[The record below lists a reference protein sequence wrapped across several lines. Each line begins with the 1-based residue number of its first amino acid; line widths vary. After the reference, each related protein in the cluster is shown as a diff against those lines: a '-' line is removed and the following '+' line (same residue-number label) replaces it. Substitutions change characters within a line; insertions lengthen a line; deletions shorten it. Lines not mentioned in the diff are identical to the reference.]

1 MIQRKKGA
9 ITLKRTKGDRACA
22 AGHPL
27 NYMKAGFL
35 RLITALFNPF
45 HSLRSVVKRPQRQ
58 LGTFGSGKRLTTF
71 QKEITARFHRRRN
84 TRTSHKGNYRAVTS
98 TGNTGYL
105 SRTRGKLVL
114 PVRLVIY
121 IRGSGFHHGHRFFQ
135 SVGTPVNGDI
145 IPFADLGECKFVR
158 IRFFGTGIRK
168 G

>member
-9 ITLKRTKGDRACA
+9 ITLKRTKGGRACA

-27 NYMKAGFL
+27 NYMKAVYL

-45 HSLRSVVKRPQRQ
+45 HSLRTVVKRPQRQ

-105 SRTRGKLVL
+105 SRTRGKAGTARPSGNLYPWLRLPPRPPVL
-114 PVRLVIY
+114 P
-121 IRGSGFHHGHRFFQ
+121 
-135 SVGTPVNGDI
+135 
-145 IPFADLGECKFVR
+145 ECRYPGKWR
-158 IRFFGTGIRK
+158 YHPLC
-168 G
+168 